1 MYVEKVML
9 SSDPDEFN
17 IIKILLRQTRR
28 PELGD
33 KFSSR
38 HGQKGV
44 TGLIVNQE
52 DLPYSDMGLFPD
64 MIMNPHGFPS
74 RMTVGKLLELIGSKA
89 AALEGKFNYGTAFGG
104 TSIKDILEDLVKHG
118 FNYEGKDILYSGL
131 TGEPLPSYIFFGPVY
146 YQKLK
151 HMVLDKMHARSRGP
165 MAVLTRQPTEGRAR
179 DGGLRLGEMERDCL
193 IGPWSKT
200 YSILRYLASVMG
212 EIIADL
218 IPEWSDM
225 DVDTLVQPVR
235 TIEEKW
241 QLVPAFLKVQG
252 LVKQH
257 IDSFNYFVNTDIKKI
272 VEANSKITTEVDA
285 RFYVKYKDVRVGKP
299 NIEEGLDM
307 IKETTPHQCRLRDI
321 TYSAPIT
328 VDVEYMRGD
337 SLHLQEIFVLPIIY

>member
-1 MYVEKVML
+1 MY
-9 SSDPDEFN
+9 F
-17 IIKILLRQTRR
+17 IL
-28 PELGD
+28 
-33 KFSSR
+33 KCN
-38 HGQKGV
+38 V
-44 TGLIVNQE
+44 
-52 DLPYSDMGLFPD
+52 
-64 MIMNPHGFPS
+64 
-74 RMTVGKLLELIGSKA
+74 
-89 AALEGKFNYGTAFGG
+89 
-104 TSIKDILEDLVKHG
+104 ILC
-118 FNYEGKDILYSGL
+118 I
-131 TGEPLPSYIFFGPVY
+131 
-146 YQKLK
+146 
-151 HMVLDKMHARSRGP
+151 
-165 MAVLTRQPTEGRAR
+165 
-179 DGGLRLGEMERDCL
+179 
-193 IGPWSKT
+193 T

-285 RFYVKYKDVRVGKP
+285 LFYVKYKDVRVGKP

-307 IKETTPHQCRLRDI
+307 IKEATPHQCRLRDI

-337 SLHLQEIFVLPIIY
+337 SLQFARDICIGRMPIMLKSSNCILSTCRTHKEMAKYLECPLDPGGYFIVKGQEKINLLFYVFLKDFRKS